1 MKLAN
6 VLLEFSHELAE
17 GSIAEGRTDR
27 ADSVYT
33 IEIIDRCH
41 CETPGC
47 VVFHAVPQATDPTEP
62 DECDRI
68 IPSVRGVTCIHFVKN
83 SIVWIEALGRAEEK
97 TRLDQLEALARIDG
111 ELEPWHAHE
120 ALDRLF

>member
-6 VLLEFSHELAE
+6 ALPEFSHELAE
-17 GSIAEGRTDR
+17 GLIAEGRTDL

-41 CETPGC
+41 CEAPGC
-47 VVFHAVPQATDPTEP
+47 IAFHAVPKATAPIWP

-68 IPSVRGVTCIHFVKN
+68 IPTVRGVTCIHFVKS

-97 TRLDQLEALARIDG
+97 ARLDQLEAVARIDG
-111 ELEPWHAHE
+111 DLGEQ
-120 ALDRLF
+120 